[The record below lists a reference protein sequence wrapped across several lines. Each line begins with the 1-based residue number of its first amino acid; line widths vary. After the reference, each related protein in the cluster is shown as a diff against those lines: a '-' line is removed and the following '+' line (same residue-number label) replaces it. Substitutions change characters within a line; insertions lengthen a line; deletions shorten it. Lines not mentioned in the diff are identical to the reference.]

1 MFKVLASITIVNSA
15 FQIALPVMLPHFLF
29 KGERIPLCVS
39 WHFLSHLLSAVLS
52 LTCQGIPEIIE
63 NTGEFQFPFFFVSR
77 VSLDNSSCPLSQ
89 VS

>member
-1 MFKVLASITIVNSA
+1 MFKVLASVTIVNSVA

-52 LTCQGIPEIIE
+52 LTCQGIPEITE
-63 NTGEFQFPFFFVSR
+63 NTGVSQFPFVF
-77 VSLDNSSCPLSQ
+77 LCELCGGDGILTP
-89 VS
+89 